1 MKNKIKKIIINI
13 IIKNKALKF
22 SIRYFNSIL
31 LISVSILL
39 IYKIVLNIEIL
50 IKKFN
55 NVLSYFDNVNN
66 MIKTS
71 ATSTFNNNLISY
83 IKIYL
88 F

>member
-39 IYKIVLNIEIL
+39 IYKIVLNIDIKKIIFENKNIEIKKLIFNIL
-50 IKKFN
+50 IRIFN
-55 NVLSYFDNVNN
+55 IIIAFD
-66 MIKTS
+66 
-71 ATSTFNNNLISY
+71 
-83 IKIYL
+83 KIEI
-88 F
+88 FV